1 MYLNKLDLNLVK
13 NKGLP
18 MVSLPRQ
25 ALFVLTLITQSS
37 RIIRFLSSRKPT
49 IPSYL
54 S

>member
-25 ALFVLTLITQSS
+25 ALFYLITSKLYNIL
-37 RIIRFLSSRKPT
+37 RPL
-49 IPSYL
+49 
-54 S
+54 

>member
-25 ALFVLTLITQSS
+25 ALLFYINT
-37 RIIRFLSSRKPT
+37 RIPLV
-49 IPSYL
+49 
-54 S
+54 